1 MGNLCGFKQ
10 NPALKNQIQYK
21 PSEPPAPMN
30 FNFPYS
36 QNPSIHVT
44 PGHSLPPNIVSLNN
58 QAGGMSPI
66 LPPNIVNLNNQAGGV
81 SPMSRASMRGSMRKS
96 IGDGD
101 PSNLRNSRSSRHTP
115 DIIKELFEPGAVA
128 PKGTEEEEEGKFK
141 TLFKKKADKS
151 PQKQTPKDAN
161 AVNEELST
169 KTVTTPSLNNPVS
182 NPDVNINP
190 TGPTSAYAFGH
201 PVTPQKVSP
210 VNAVVPAASPIINVF
225 PPSSYSPSPFEN
237 RVLFSQNP
245 NQPHYPPIGAQPI
258 LSPFALNS
266 LQPFDYS
273 PVQRNLNFQE
283 QPWQQSNMQ
292 FQSPNWGLNPN
303 GFGNYHQLR

>member
-10 NPALKNQIQYK
+10 NPALKNQTQYK
-21 PSEPPAPMN
+21 PSEPPGQMN

-36 QNPSIHVT
+36 QNPSIYVT
-44 PGHSLPPNIVSLNN
+44 PGNSLPPNIVSLNN

-66 LPPNIVNLNNQAGGV
+66 
-81 SPMSRASMRGSMRKS
+81 SRASMRGSMRKS

-101 PSNLRNSRSSRHTP
+101 PSNQRNSRSSRQNP

-128 PKGTEEEEEGKFK
+128 PKGTEDEEEGKFK

-151 PQKQTPKDAN
+151 AQKQTPIDAN

-169 KTVTTPSLNNPVS
+169 KTVTTPSPNCPVS
-182 NPDVNINP
+182 NPNININP
-190 TGPTSAYAFGH
+190 TGQTSANAFGH

-210 VNAVVPAASPIINVF
+210 VNAVVPAASPIANFF
-225 PPSSYSPSPFEN
+225 PPSTYSPSPYEN
-237 RVLFSQNP
+237 RVLFPQNL
-245 NQPHYPPIGAQPI
+245 NQPHCPPIGAQPI
-258 LSPFALNS
+258 SSPFALNA

-273 PVQRNLNFQE
+273 PVQRNLNFHE
-283 QPWQQSNMQ
+283 QAWQQSNVQ
-292 FQSPNWGLNPN
+292 FQGQSWGLNPN
-303 GFGNYHQLR
+303 GFGNYQQLY